1 MEHVW
6 WSITGTCQKC
16 GAELLK
22 CLVMFS
28 SDGELRFLLECDK
41 CKIILNWRVFAS
53 ALAEKARDNDI
64 ERCHKAPTVI
74 PVSRRLTPPLAKSLE
89 GLSADDIKLL
99 KEFHI
104 LPDDPRNV
112 DDIIREVDK
121 GFPPLGKEEK

>member
-1 MEHVW
+1 MKHVW

-64 ERCHKAPTVI
+64 ARCHTSPVI
-74 PVSRRLTPPLAKSLE
+74 PVSRRLTPPLAIPPEKIMKRKKKMILILFE
-89 GLSADDIKLL
+89 IIIK
-99 KEFHI
+99 KVI
-104 LPDDPRNV
+104 
-112 DDIIREVDK
+112 K
-121 GFPPLGKEEK
+121 AK